1 MGGLK
6 KTTRAELGVVA
17 NLETN
22 LEIVLGVRRGDLD
35 SVVGEGGLSLEL
47 KDLAQL
53 LCASARLEEA

>member
-17 NLETN
+17 NLEAN

-35 SVVGEGGLSLEL
+35 PVVGEGGLLLEL

-53 LCASARLEEA
+53 LCAGARLEEA